1 MPLVIS
7 VSAQDGDFDLLNWQ
21 VQGLPTGMVAEPVS
35 VAGSTRLA
43 LPSTPG
49 NFAAQDS
56 NLRSFLS
63 QPDQPDQPAQPG
75 QYRLRIT
82 ASDGNASVQ
91 REIALTVRNRNQAPR
106 LLPLPLQLV
115 QEGQTLAFTVRAVD
129 ADNDATA
136 LAVGFSSM

>member
-1 MPLVIS
+1 
-7 VSAQDGDFDLLNWQ
+7 
-21 VQGLPTGMVAEPVS
+21 MVASAATLP
-35 VAGSTRLA
+35 A

-63 QPDQPDQPAQPG
+63 QPDQPDQPG